1 VSALY
6 LIALVVSLAGMVV
19 LDRRFGLFFWAD
31 TVRAAI
37 VLAVGLALF
46 VAWDI
51 AGIAAGVFFRG
62 ESVITTGLLLGP
74 EFPLEEILFLAL
86 LCYSAMN
93 LFAGAERTIGRMIE
107 RRGEGREA

>member
-31 TVRAAI
+31 PVRAAI
-37 VLAVGLALF
+37 VLAVGLTLF
-46 VAWDI
+46 IAWDI

-93 LFAGAERTIGRMIE
+93 MFAGAELMIE
-107 RRGEGREA
+107 RRREGREA